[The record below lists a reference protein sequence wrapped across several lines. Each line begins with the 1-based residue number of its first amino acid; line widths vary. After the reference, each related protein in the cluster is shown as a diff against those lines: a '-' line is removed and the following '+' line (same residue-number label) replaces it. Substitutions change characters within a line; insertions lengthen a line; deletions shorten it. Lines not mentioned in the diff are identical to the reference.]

1 MEYTKEKVR
10 ELLKDMAEPDYAKFS
25 GSLLGREAVMLG
37 VRLPKIR
44 ELAKTIAK
52 TEGRAY
58 LDHALRD
65 AGGKEGALQGEIAE
79 EPGKESMFRGENA
92 EGPGKESVFRG
103 ENAEGLGKE
112 SAPQGESVEEPE
124 KEAVTGTE
132 EPVQYME
139 ELMLYG
145 MVIGCMKEKLDG
157 LFPYIERYV
166 ARIDNW
172 SLCDSFCAGLKQTKK
187 QPKAMWEFL
196 QPYLRSEKE
205 FDLRFGVVM
214 LMDFYVTPEYID
226 RLLQIFDGIRHEGY
240 YVKMAVAW
248 ALSVCLVK
256 QWDKSFAYMASED
269 NHLDEFTFGKTVQKC
284 RESYRLTDR
293 QKQDLTALKEKH
305 LQAGGKKQAG
315 FGGRVRGGKK
325 AQAG

>member
-10 ELLKDMAEPDYAKFS
+10 GLLEEMAEPDYAKFS

-44 ELAKTIAK
+44 ELAKKVAK
-52 TEGRAY
+52 AGGLEYMDSMLFGADAARREGEADDSGKKERTAGK
-58 LDHALRD
+58 DSKARD
-65 AGGKEGALQGEIAE
+65 AGDSTDEI
-79 EPGKESMFRGENA
+79 
-92 EGPGKESVFRG
+92 
-103 ENAEGLGKE
+103 L
-112 SAPQGESVEEPE
+112 
-124 KEAVTGTE
+124 
-132 EPVQYME
+132 YME

-145 MVIGCMKEKLDG
+145 MVIGCMKEKLEV

-187 QPKAMWEFL
+187 QPEAMWDFL
-196 QPYLRSEKE
+196 QPYLKSDKE

-214 LMDFYVTPEYID
+214 LMDFYVTPEYVEK
-226 RLLQIFDGIRHEGY
+226 LLQIFDSIHHEGY

-256 QWDKSFAYMASED
+256 QWDESFAYMASPE
-269 NHLDEFTFGKTVQKC
+269 NRLDEFTYAKTVQKC
-284 RESYRLTDR
+284 RESYRLTAE
-293 QKQDLTALKEKH
+293 QKESLTALKEK
-305 LQAGGKKQAG
+305 
-315 FGGRVRGGKK
+315 RVEK
-325 AQAG
+325 

>member
-1 MEYTKEKVR
+1 MEYTKERIR
-10 ELLKDMAEPDYAKFS
+10 ELLVEMAEPDYAKFS

-44 ELAKTIAK
+44 ELAKKIAK
-52 TEGRAY
+52 ADGREY
-58 LDHALRD
+58 LEKTLP
-65 AGGKEGALQGEIAE
+65 AGNAEAAE
-79 EPGKESMFRGENA
+79 EM
-92 EGPGKESVFRG
+92 
-103 ENAEGLGKE
+103 
-112 SAPQGESVEEPE
+112 
-124 KEAVTGTE
+124 
-132 EPVQYME
+132 QYME

-145 MVIGCMKEKLDG
+145 MVIGCMRAKLEE

-187 QPKAMWEFL
+187 QQELMWDFL
-196 QPYLRSEKE
+196 QPYLHSDKE

-226 RLLQIFDGIRHEGY
+226 VLLQIFDSIHHEGY

-256 QWDKSFAYMASED
+256 QWDKSFDYMGSAD
-269 NHLDEFTFGKTVQKC
+269 NHLDEFTFAKTVQKC
-284 RESYRLTDR
+284 RESYRLTEG
-293 QKQDLTALKEKH
+293 QKENLSALKERRW
-305 LQAGGKKQAG
+305 QIQ
-315 FGGRVRGGKK
+315 K
-325 AQAG
+325 AEAKS

>member
-10 ELLKDMAEPDYAKFS
+10 ELLRQMAEPEYAKFS

-37 VRLPKIR
+37 VRLPRIR
-44 ELAKTIAK
+44 GLAKEVAK
-52 TEGRAY
+52 T
-58 LDHALRD
+58 D
-65 AGGKEGALQGEIAE
+65 GKEYLEDMLPAGLAE
-79 EPGKESMFRGENA
+79 TDAADER
-92 EGPGKESVFRG
+92 
-103 ENAEGLGKE
+103 
-112 SAPQGESVEEPE
+112 
-124 KEAVTGTE
+124 
-132 EPVQYME
+132 YME

-145 MVIGCMKEKLDG
+145 MVIGCMKEKLEE
-157 LFPYIERYV
+157 LFPYIGRYV

-187 QPKAMWEFL
+187 QPEAMWDFL

-214 LMDFYVTPEYID
+214 LMDFYVTPEYIGE
-226 RLLQIFDGIRHEGY
+226 LLRIFDGIHHEGY

-256 QWDKSFAYMASED
+256 QWDESFAYMASKD

-284 RESYRLTDR
+284 RESYRLTAD
-293 QKQDLTALKEKH
+293 QKESLTALKEKR
-305 LQAGGKKQAG
+305 LQVQRAGA
-315 FGGRVRGGKK
+315 
-325 AQAG
+325 